1 MKATLS
7 KLRTHLLIL
16 ISVMY
21 LIFTFIFFDINHQGI
36 NDIAYLLYDVFS
48 RLILFV
54 LILNYK
60 KLKLSNFFKDN
71 FLLILILFILS
82 FNSFFIL
89 YGRRSLTFIWTIIP
103 VFFLITLMYRLTSEY
118 TLKYS
123 FKIVLGII
131 LTYQLLGII
140 GAIFQIDYFFGII
153 PNTLIDN
160 YRYSSIL
167 DNPNALG
174 EYGFIAFFITTFY
187 VLNTREIK
195 KRLFYF
201 LAYGIIVLGLMISL
215 SRNSIMM
222 VGILYLYLLL
232 HYKKLDKGLVKIFT
246 LVNIV
251 VIIGLLILFII
262 NKELM
267 INLLRLNQGLT
278 GRVEIWQFIINSI
291 KNNFIFGIGYGNS
304 SLYIYEYYSNLIT
317 SPHNMYLGYLW
328 EMGLIAFII
337 LLIWMIK
344 LIINNYKFMKTT
356 ISHYHKL
363 LMFNGFYLAFFLG
376 QIFEFSFLRIGAINT
391 FMFLLLGLN
400 QVTINKAREEVK
412 TKLQVTHLITG
423 LGNGGAESMLYKL
436 LKYHNNSKYDV
447 QVISLSDE
455 GYYGDKIKELG
466 IKVVTLN
473 LKKLWYLPISF
484 YRLFKIL
491 HDTDVLQTWLYHANL
506 VGLIVGKLI
515 GVKKIIWGIRQSNVE
530 MDANKPLTVKIAHLC
545 AKLSKYPTYILS
557 NSDSSTKVHV
567 KLGYQKEKFKTI
579 YNGFELDKYYY
590 DENSNQ
596 TLKKELDLHDEVII
610 SNVARWDVQKDHPT
624 LFKAIRILIDTYNF
638 TNFKLLLCGMNMTSD
653 NQALVSLIK
662 QYQLENYV
670 MPLGVRRDVNRIMSL
685 TDIFVLSSFGEGFPN
700 VLGEALACQCAVV
713 TTDVGDCRDIVGSC
727 GIVVPKQNPQELA
740 EGIYQLL
747 NLSKEEILE
756 LGQRARMR
764 ILENYDIRTIV
775 KQYEALYDN

>member
-1 MKATLS
+1 
-7 KLRTHLLIL
+7 
-16 ISVMY
+16 
-21 LIFTFIFFDINHQGI
+21 
-36 NDIAYLLYDVFS
+36 
-48 RLILFV
+48 
-54 LILNYK
+54 
-60 KLKLSNFFKDN
+60 
-71 FLLILILFILS
+71 
-82 FNSFFIL
+82 
-89 YGRRSLTFIWTIIP
+89 
-103 VFFLITLMYRLTSEY
+103 
-118 TLKYS
+118 
-123 FKIVLGII
+123 
-131 LTYQLLGII
+131 
-140 GAIFQIDYFFGII
+140 
-153 PNTLIDN
+153 
-160 YRYSSIL
+160 
-167 DNPNALG
+167 
-174 EYGFIAFFITTFY
+174 
-187 VLNTREIK
+187 
-195 KRLFYF
+195 
-201 LAYGIIVLGLMISL
+201 
-215 SRNSIMM
+215 
-222 VGILYLYLLL
+222 
-232 HYKKLDKGLVKIFT
+232 
-246 LVNIV
+246 
-251 VIIGLLILFII
+251 
-262 NKELM
+262 
-267 INLLRLNQGLT
+267 
-278 GRVEIWQFIINSI
+278 
-291 KNNFIFGIGYGNS
+291 
-304 SLYIYEYYSNLIT
+304 
-317 SPHNMYLGYLW
+317 
-328 EMGLIAFII
+328 
-337 LLIWMIK
+337 
-344 LIINNYKFMKTT
+344 MKTT

-484 YRLFKIL
+484 YRLFKNL

-670 MPLGVRRDVNRIMSL
+670 MPLGVRSDVNRIMSL
-685 TDIFVLSSFGEGFPN
+685 TDIFVLSSLGEGFPN
-700 VLGEALACQCAVV
+700 VLGEAMACQCAVV

>member
-60 KLKLSNFFKDN
+60 KLKLCNFFKDN

-484 YRLFKIL
+484 YRLFKNL

-530 MDANKPLTVKIAHLC
+530 MDVNKPLTVKIAHLC

-670 MPLGVRRDVNRIMSL
+670 MPLGVRSDVNRIMSL
-685 TDIFVLSSFGEGFPN
+685 TDIFVLSSLGEGFPN
-700 VLGEALACQCAVV
+700 VLGEAMACQCAVV